1 MIDNQS
7 LISLIS
13 VRKSWK
19 VGLKIEAV
27 ELDIE
32 DSDTGNL
39 YIVLSDSTKLKSKF
53 NLNKKSLLVETTR
66 GKTVQYNNRLY
77 RLIEILMK

>member
-66 GKTVQYNNRLY
+66 GKTVQYNNRL
-77 RLIEILMK
+77 